1 MTAVLFDLDGTL
13 IDSLPN
19 VRDAA
24 NAVLDEH
31 DLPPLPSNTIAG
43 FVGLGEEV
51 FVDRLIA
58 ATDLD
63 PGARDQ
69 VMTAFIRHYKEEAQK
84 TKLFHGVE
92 KALTILQDEGV
103 PLGLVTNKPRGPLGP
118 TLEAA
123 RLGRFFGAIV
133 AGDDLP
139 KRKPDPVQ
147 IAHATKLLGQT
158 RAIYVGDS
166 DTDAATAQNAGIP
179 FVLFTEGIRLT
190 PVHDLPHE
198 VAFSDFGMLPEIVRH
213 MIDEV
218 S

>member
-24 NAVLDEH
+24 NAVLAKR
-31 DLPPLPSNTIAG
+31 DLPPLPSEIVAG

-51 FVDRLIA
+51 FVDRLIE

-63 PGARDQ
+63 AGERDW
-69 VMTAFIRHYKEEAQK
+69 VMTTFIRHYKEEAKK

-92 KALTILQDEGV
+92 KALTVLQGEGV

-123 RLGRFFGAIV
+123 GLTRFFGAVV
-133 AGDDLP
+133 AGDELP
-139 KRKPDPVQ
+139 KRKPDPLP

-166 DTDAATAQNAGIP
+166 ETDAATALNAGVP

-213 MIDEV
+213 MIDA
-218 S
+218 